1 MAALLVLG
9 ALPTAANADK
19 SSAKPDFEKSGPE
32 KSGPERLAAVPVPR
46 AAVPQP
52 TNSGLASGAGWAP
65 VVTRHR
71 VDLLESNPHG
81 LLAWIATALLALGA
95 AVTWRLGYSARLL
108 RPIMPVIAPILARLP
123 RRTRATEP
131 VHLDLT
137 TADALGAAVSA
148 GHLHVTAVTDQIEA
162 ARQDL
167 LRLDDAALRA
177 VLGEELYQIC
187 QSLDVIAK
195 EPPQTAAGW
204 SQVHHMLHGQSAD
217 IRRIRRIA
225 GSVQPP
231 AVTDASSAS
240 LFETLP
246 GDKDM
251 AYAVLGLNSEASEA
265 AAKKVVDGLRQTW
278 HPDTARDEADRAIR
292 EVRMK
297 QINVAWDL
305 IRTRAA

>member
-1 MAALLVLG
+1 
-9 ALPTAANADK
+9 
-19 SSAKPDFEKSGPE
+19 
-32 KSGPERLAAVPVPR
+32 
-46 AAVPQP
+46 
-52 TNSGLASGAGWAP
+52 

-71 VDLLESNPHG
+71 VDLLESNPYG
-81 LLAWIATALLALGA
+81 LLAWIATALLALA
-95 AVTWRLGYSARLL
+95 AAAAWHLGYATRLL
-108 RPIMPVIAPILARLP
+108 RPVMPLIAPVLALLP
-123 RRTRATEP
+123 RKTRAPEP
-131 VHLDLT
+131 AQADLT
-137 TADALGAAVSA
+137 TADALGAAVTA
-148 GHLHVTAVTDQIEA
+148 GHLHVTAMTEQIEA

-225 GSVQPP
+225 GSVQTP
-231 AVTDASSAS
+231 AVADASSAS
-240 LFETLP
+240 RFDSLP
-246 GDKDM
+246 GNKDM
-251 AYAVLGLNSEASEA
+251 AYAVLGLNSEATET

-278 HPDTARDEADRAIR
+278 HPDTARDDTDRAIR

-297 QINVAWDL
+297 QINAAWDL